1 MKKCTKMVFF
11 LVVLSTLLLTF
22 NLAYAHSNARP
33 MYGGMVETV
42 GDTSFELVVNDDGV
56 DLYILEE
63 GIEISTTGKT
73 AKVIINDNGTRS
85 EFMLE
90 PVGGNRFSAKGATI
104 PSGAAVSV
112 MLTNQEPYSKI
123 GVKFIIE

>member
-1 MKKCTKMVFF
+1 MKKCTKMVSF

-22 NLAYAHSNARP
+22 NLAYAHSNTRP
-33 MYGGMVETV
+33 MYGGVLETV

-63 GIEISTTGKT
+63 GVEISTSGKT
-73 AKVIINDNGTRS
+73 AKVMINNNGERS

-90 PVGGNRFSAKGATI
+90 PADGNRFSAKGVTI

-112 MLTNQEPYSKI
+112 VLTNKEPYSKI
-123 GVKFIIE
+123 GAKFVIE